1 MQKLKFNSSKEIPA
15 LYVNHTDILHV
26 LLNNHGGVILH
37 RFLIMYN
44 ISGGGSHAPQA
55 AVVLSVV
62 LYKDANLDQFYKI
75 VLS

>member
-44 ISGGGSHAPQA
+44 ISGGGFPCSTSSSSSFSCS
-55 AVVLSVV
+55 L
-62 LYKDANLDQFYKI
+62 
-75 VLS
+75 